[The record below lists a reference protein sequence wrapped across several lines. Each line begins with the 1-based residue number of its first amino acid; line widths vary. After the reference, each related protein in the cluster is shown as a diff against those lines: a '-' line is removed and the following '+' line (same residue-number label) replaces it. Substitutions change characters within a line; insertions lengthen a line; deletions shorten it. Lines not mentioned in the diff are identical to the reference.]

1 MGRIPLG
8 KILFVKKSTADRKD
22 FGSTGEYPVYTFRKR
37 DKLYT
42 DLPRLKGNGIIIRR
56 YNEPQLKY
64 VHGIFDVMSDCLYFM
79 IEDDEF
85 SVIPQYVYFCL
96 LAHLGG
102 LRRYYRGSSIRH
114 LAISEFLKMEIDI
127 PSIGEQKRI
136 VSLLTGVDEAKG
148 IRKRQMERFGNFLAF
163 YFRKAVGES
172 SAKYWLV
179 DTIGN
184 IANPNN
190 GIRYIQN
197 MKSVPNDND
206 VILTREGKAFVY
218 SSKIQSN
225 IKNAICITLNTE
237 ECNPS
242 YLAAVLNYDFEVKAQ
257 FFSIIRNHDSLRVLK
272 SRIEKAQIKLPSIEQ
287 QNDFELVVQ
296 HYYSICAKM
305 RHLESRLDD
314 LRKSLLWNV
323 FHNEENREREAWTN
337 VDYMYD
343 IYNKVQD
350 CDISEYDI
358 MRDDVFR
365 MLSSGK
371 LEQYFDETTN
381 SIRLR
386 EK

>member
-22 FGSTGEYPVYTFRKR
+22 FGPTGEYPVYTFRKG
-37 DKLYT
+37 DKQYT
-42 DLPRLKGNGIIIRR
+42 DLPRLKGNGIIVSR

-163 YFRKAVGES
+163 YFRKAAGES

-197 MKSVPNDND
+197 MKSVPNEDD
-206 VILTREGKAFVY
+206 VIFTRDGKAYVY
-218 SSKIQSN
+218 PSTSINDMKD
-225 IKNAICITLNTE
+225 AICITMNTK

-242 YLAAVLNYDFEVKAQ
+242 YLAAVLNYDFEVRAQ
-257 FFSIIRNHDSLRVLK
+257 LLPKSRKQVNVRVLA

-287 QNDFELVVQ
+287 QNDFALVEQ
-296 HYYSICAKM
+296 QYYSICAKM
-305 RHLESRLDD
+305 RHVESRLDD
-314 LRKSLLWNV
+314 LGKSLLWNI
-323 FHNEENREREAWTN
+323 FHNEENKEHGTWTN
-337 VDYMYD
+337 VDYSYD

-350 CDISEYDI
+350 CDIAEYDI
-358 MRDDVFR
+358 MMDNVFR